1 MQGAGCM
8 RRVSVCKCASARDC
22 GTVCVRAR
30 MHACVCVSIHACLC
44 VSMRVYLRVCV
55 RVCVRER
62 DSASVRGG
70 GEGIEGNAAK
80 AMGLRCQLSAS
91 IGLLFSSST
100 SFAGCVVVPSQ
111 VGIVRLSPSC
121 RANRELPLRVGRRRW
136 LLHTQ
141 RATCRLLNPW
151 PCVCRD
157 LGA

>member
-1 MQGAGCM
+1 MGMGVGVGVRMGVWMGVRVC
-8 RRVSVCKCASARDC
+8 VSVCKCASARDC

-91 IGLLFSSST
+91 IG
-100 SFAGCVVVPSQ
+100 G
-111 VGIVRLSPSC
+111 
-121 RANRELPLRVGRRRW
+121 
-136 LLHTQ
+136 
-141 RATCRLLNPW
+141 
-151 PCVCRD
+151 
-157 LGA
+157 